1 MPARIRGVCVRRR
14 IIAFAG
20 GAEYNADMPH
30 PTHMP
35 MRIPISTLLLVAL
48 ACTRNDERA
57 PVPAGPFAVE
67 VAPRANAQV
76 VGADTLSEAARL
88 VELHP
93 EADGDAVMFI
103 FSDSVRG
110 VRAGLA
116 LSDRRGARTQLLWPD
131 SVTAAWW
138 PRPHD
143 VAFTTGTGAGAR
155 LVVDVH
161 AESLRTVVVGADS
174 NVTKPTRGDTA
185 DATIRAR
192 ATAWLDSARVQ
203 PTGQP
208 QGTSL
213 RYQVTAVLPDPTG
226 ALAAFHVT
234 ASESGSAKRSN
245 PAWYLLDR
253 ASGAVSPV
261 AEIVGPAE
269 EMPASAA
276 GWTGDGVFIF
286 GRGMEI
292 LGARRVAPGGS

>member
-1 MPARIRGVCVRRR
+1 MT
-14 IIAFAG
+14 
-20 GAEYNADMPH
+20 H

-35 MRIPISTLLLVAL
+35 MVLPLAALLLLL
-48 ACTRNDERA
+48 ASACGRSDERA
-57 PVPAGPFAVE
+57 PIAAGAFAVD

-76 VGADTLSEAARL
+76 IGADTLSAAARV

-93 EADGDAVMFI
+93 EADGQAVMFI

-116 LSDRRGARTQLLWPD
+116 LTDRRGARTQLLWPD

-143 VAFTTGTGAGAR
+143 VAFTTETGAGAR

-161 AESLRTVVVGADS
+161 AESLRTVDLGADS
-174 NVTKPTRGDTA
+174 NMTRPARADSA

-203 PTGQP
+203 PGGQP

-234 ASESGSAKRSN
+234 ASDPGSAKRSN

-261 AEIVGPAE
+261 AEVVGAAE
-269 EMPASAA
+269 ELPASAA
-276 GWTGDGVFIF
+276 GWTGDGVFVF
-286 GRGMEI
+286 ARGMEI
-292 LGARRVAPGGS
+292 LGARRVASGSQ